1 MKPKN
6 NMLPKLCIIP
16 LMLLCGSLTSSLE
29 GGILPT
35 PFEYA
40 LETDKAIY
48 QLGETVYATHTIT
61 NTLDVSV
68 DLEFRKAPGFD
79 LWVLDYGETTWQA
92 YTLFLTV
99 VWTRTFEPGEI
110 LEFDYTWDMTDND
123 GNPVLPGEYDMVGVN
138 YGDDNHVITNITI
151 VPEPATVILMGLAGI
166 YGAFFLNRRH

>member
-48 QLGETVYATHTIT
+48 QLGETVYVSHTIT

-68 DLEFRKAPGFD
+68 ELEFRKEPGFD
-79 LWVLDYGETTWQA
+79 LWVMQGDSTIYIEYPFAKWVT
-92 YTLFLTV
+92 
-99 VWTRTFEPGEI
+99 WTRTFEPGEI

-151 VPEPATVILMGLAGI
+151 VPEPATVTLMGLAGI